1 MNNQKIIIEKWRKYE
16 ETCEVEHLVEQIW
29 RGDFVTEPLL
39 LENEINLLEE
49 GVAAF
54 FQDAYSSVKSKVDQ
68 FQQWGQS
75 KLETFVK
82 AALEKLNDFLST
94 AREFARTHN
103 IKSLRKLLPKYAT
116 RSKQYVLKTLMMPK
130 YLKIGAGIL
139 AVILQKAA
147 KLGINTLL
155 DVISGGS
162 ASGAKIINFIKE
174 NIKKV
179 VLFMQGLVAALD
191 PAGVL
196 EMLESLQMF
205 KDAKELVSDFKQDFA
220 DVSGVT
226 AFARFQTD
234 LNRPDSNNQE
244 S

>member
-1 MNNQKIIIEKWRKYE
+1 MLLENWRQYE
-16 ETCEVEHLVEQIW
+16 ETCEVENLVEQIW

-49 GVAAF
+49 SVAAF

-75 KLETFVK
+75 KLESYIQT
-82 AALEKLNDFLST
+82 ALEKLDSFLSIT
-94 AREFARTHN
+94 RQFAKTHN
-103 IKSLRKLLPKYAT
+103 IKLLLKLLPKYAT
-116 RSKQYVLKTLMMPK
+116 RAKQYVLKVLMMPK

-147 KLGINTLL
+147 KIGINALL

-162 ASGAKIINFIKE
+162 ASGAKIINFIEE
-174 NIKKV
+174 NIEKIK
-179 VLFMQGLVAALD
+179 LFMEGLVAALD

-196 EMLESLQMF
+196 DMLENLQMF
-205 KDAKELVSDFKQDFA
+205 KDAKELINDFKQDLA
-220 DVSGVT
+220 GMRSPI
-226 AFARFQTD
+226 AM
-234 LNRPDSNNQE
+234 PSNQNQE
-244 S
+244 N

>member
-54 FQDAYSSVKSKVDQ
+54 FQNAYTSVKSKVDQ

-75 KLETFVK
+75 KLESFIK
-82 AALEKLNDFLST
+82 AALEKLNDFLDW

-116 RSKQYVLKTLMMPK
+116 REKQRILKILMLPK
-130 YLKIGAGIL
+130 YLKVGAGVL
-139 AVILQKAA
+139 AIMLQKAA
-147 KLGINTLL
+147 ELGINALL
-155 DVISGGS
+155 DAISGGS
-162 ASGAKIINFIKE
+162 ATGAKIMDFIGE
-174 NIKKV
+174 NIQKV
-179 VLFMQGLVAALD
+179 TLFLKGLIEGLEPNGILD
-191 PAGVL
+191 
-196 EMLESLQMF
+196 MLENLQMF
-205 KDAKELVSDFKQDFA
+205 KDAKELLDDFKHDLANFGRLDF
-220 DVSGVT
+220 ST
-226 AFARFQTD
+226 
-234 LNRPDSNNQE
+234 LNQNQQGN
-244 S
+244 

>member
-1 MNNQKIIIEKWRKYE
+1 MKLLFENWRKYE
-16 ETCEVEHLVEQIW
+16 ETCEVENLVEQIW

-75 KLETFVK
+75 KLESFIQT
-82 AALEKLNDFLST
+82 ALEKLDSFLSIT
-94 AREFARTHN
+94 RQFAKTHN
-103 IKSLRKLLPKYAT
+103 IKLLLKLLPKYAT
-116 RSKQYVLKTLMMPK
+116 RAKQHVLKVLMMPK

-147 KLGINTLL
+147 KIGINALL

-162 ASGAKIINFIKE
+162 ASGAKIINFIEE
-174 NIKKV
+174 NIEKIK
-179 VLFMQGLVAALD
+179 LFMEGLAAALD

-196 EMLESLQMF
+196 DMLENLQMF
-205 KDAKELVSDFKQDFA
+205 KDAKELINDFKQDLA
-220 DVSGVT
+220 GMQSPVT
-226 AFARFQTD
+226 M
-234 LNRPDSNNQE
+234 PSNQNQE
-244 S
+244 N

>member
-1 MNNQKIIIEKWRKYE
+1 MKLLLENWRQYE
-16 ETCEVEHLVEQIW
+16 ETCEVENLVEQIW

-75 KLETFVK
+75 KLESFIQ
-82 AALEKLNDFLST
+82 AALEKLNSFLSIT
-94 AREFARTHN
+94 RQFAKTHN
-103 IKSLRKLLPKYAT
+103 IKFLLKLLPKYAT
-116 RSKQYVLKTLMMPK
+116 RAKQHVLKVLMMPK

-147 KLGINTLL
+147 KIGINALL

-174 NIKKV
+174 NIEKIK
-179 VLFMQGLVAALD
+179 LFMEGLVAALD

-196 EMLESLQMF
+196 DMLENLQMF
-205 KDAKELVSDFKQDFA
+205 KDAKELINDFKQDLA
-220 DVSGVT
+220 SQRTGGIT
-226 AFARFQTD
+226 
-234 LNRPDSNNQE
+234 LPSNQNQE
-244 S
+244 N